1 MHLPDDNHVAVH
13 LLKSLLGHLEA
24 VARGIE
30 LVGLEGLVA
39 EADVKRL
46 IVRLVRGSGYIS
58 SPSNDKGQGATQ
70 IVNKALNQVNAI
82 EADKYPTRKPQLR
95 WKVVDRNIPWGEAAP
110 G

>member
-46 IVRLVRGSGYIS
+46 IVGLVRGSGYIS
-58 SPSNDKGQGATQ
+58 MTAP
-70 IVNKALNQVNAI
+70 
-82 EADKYPTRKPQLR
+82 YPLIRGRGHCK
-95 WKVVDRNIPWGEAAP
+95 
-110 G
+110 